1 MRKLYS
7 VRRYAE
13 LQVTSHFSFLR
24 GASDPQ
30 ELVLHAA
37 ALGLSALAI
46 TDRNTLAGV
55 VRAHRAVKEMA
66 KKDLHMR
73 LVVGARLDFA
83 DGPGIMAYP
92 TDRQAYGHL
101 SHLLTV
107 GKRRAPKGQCHLNFS
122 DLLELERGQ
131 KFIIVPPEKLDAV
144 FAAQVRCVGLR
155 FPRATHLAIHKH
167 HGARDRWRLKR
178 LADLAEATRVPL
190 VVTNDVHAHAPERR
204 PLQDV
209 MTCIR
214 EGCRLDEAGF
224 RLHANAERH
233 LKSPYEMSGLF
244 RDYPDALD
252 RTVEIAE
259 ECQFSLEQLKYE
271 YPDEPIPEGRT
282 AQEHLTHLT
291 WHHAAEK
298 YPAGIPGKVRVLL
311 EKELVLIEKLDYA
324 RYFLTIHEIVQVANE
339 KNILCQG
346 RGSAA
351 NSAVCYVLGITA
363 VDPDKI
369 EVLVDR
375 FMSMD
380 RDEPP
385 DIDVDFE
392 HERREEIIQWIYGR
406 YGRDRAGIVA
416 TTITYRSKSAMRD
429 VAKAFGLSDRLTP
442 LTRELRNRERAED
455 GSWVADPDGD
465 PRVEQALAL
474 ASQLRGF
481 PRHLSQHTGGFV
493 ITRGPLSHVVPIENA
508 AMEDRTVIEWNKD
521 DLDALGMLK
530 IDVLALGMLTCL
542 RKGLDLIETHYG
554 RKFRLGQITQG
565 TEAGIYRM
573 LSMADTVGLF
583 QVESRAQ
590 MSMLPRLKPE
600 KFYDLVVEVAI
611 VRPGPIQG
619 DMVHPYLRRRE
630 GKEPIEMPSEELR
643 AVLERTHGVPL
654 FQEQAMKIAM
664 VAAGFSSEKASEL
677 RSAMATFRN
686 KGTIGELKGDF
697 IEGMVRNDY
706 KRDFAERCFRQIE
719 GFGEYGFPE
728 SHAASFALL
737 VYASAWLKYHYPA
750 VFTCAILNSQPMG
763 FYLPAQLVRDA
774 QDRGVEVRPV
784 DVGHSDW
791 DCTLEPKGE
800 GRFALRLGLRLLKG
814 LREDTAKVLAAARAN
829 GDLITMR
836 RLWHADKLDARAAEL
851 LGHGDAWNS
860 LGLSRRAALWAA
872 KGFGGRPLPLFAP
885 REEAASDLRPMLL
898 GEEVTEDYAHLGL
911 SLKGHPMALLRT
923 ALSARGVM
931 RNKLLS
937 QLRNGSRVTLAGVVL
952 IRQQPGTAKGVI
964 FVTIEDETGAANLVL
979 WPDISERFE
988 RVVMDGRVM
997 QVTGRVQADETGL
1010 VIHVVA
1016 EHLVDL
1022 SDQLT
1027 QASAHATLFRPEN
1040 EDRLESPRRARLPRS
1055 RDFH

>member
-1 MRKLYS
+1 MGKPYL
-7 VRRYAE
+7 VRPYAE

-37 ALGLSALAI
+37 ALGLSAIAI

-55 VRAHRAVKEMA
+55 VRAHCAVKEVA
-66 KKDLHMR
+66 KKGLSVR

-83 DGPGIMAYP
+83 DGPSVLAYP
-92 TDRQAYGHL
+92 IDRQAYGHL

-122 DLLELERGQ
+122 DLLNLERGQ
-131 KFIIVPPEKLDAV
+131 KLIVVPPERLDEG
-144 FAAQVRCVGLR
+144 FAAHVRNLGIQ
-155 FPRATHLAIHKH
+155 FPRATYLAIHRH
-167 HGARDRWRLKR
+167 FGAHDRRRLNR
-178 LADLAEATRVPL
+178 LASIAEATRVPL
-190 VVTNDVHAHAPERR
+190 VVTNDVHAHVPERR
-204 PLQDV
+204 PLRDV

-244 RDYPDALD
+244 RDHPDALD

-259 ECQFSLEQLKYE
+259 ECTFSLKDLKYE
-271 YPDEPIPEGRT
+271 YPDEPVPEGRT
-282 AQEHLTHLT
+282 PQEHLTKLT
-291 WHHAAEK
+291 WDCAEGK
-298 YPAGIPGKVRVLL
+298 YPSGIPEKVRDTL
-311 EKELVLIEKLDYA
+311 EKELVLIEKLEYA
-324 RYFLTIHEIVQVANE
+324 RYFLTIREIVEVARE
-339 KNILCQG
+339 KKILCQG

-369 EVLVDR
+369 EVLFDR
-375 FMSMD
+375 FMSLD

-392 HERREEIIQWIYGR
+392 HERREEIIQWIYQR

-429 VAKAFGLSDRLTP
+429 VAKAFGLSDRLTV
-442 LTRELRNRERAED
+442 LTRALQSRARGASGE
-455 GSWVADPDGD
+455 WIADPNGD
-465 PRVEQALAL
+465 PRTEQALAL
-474 ASQLRGF
+474 ADTLRGF

-542 RKGLDLIETHYG
+542 RKGLDLIKTHYG
-554 RKFRLGQITQG
+554 REFQLDQITQG
-565 TEAGIYRM
+565 TESGIYRM

-600 KFYDLVVEVAI
+600 KFYDLVIEVAI

-630 GKEPIEMPSEELR
+630 GKEPIVMPKPELYE
-643 AVLERTHGVPL
+643 VLRRTCGVPL

-664 VAAGFSSEKASEL
+664 VAAGFTSEEANQL
-677 RSAMATFRN
+677 RGAMATFRHR
-686 KGTIGELKGDF
+686 GTIGSLEIRF
-697 IEGMVRNDY
+697 IEGMVRNGYD
-706 KRDFAERCFRQIE
+706 RDFAERCFRQIE
-719 GFGEYGFPE
+719 GFGDYGFPE

-814 LREDTAKVLAAARAN
+814 LREDTAKALADARAI
-829 GDLITMR
+829 GDLTTLR
-836 RLWHADKLDARAAEL
+836 RLWQANKLDTRAAEL

-872 KGFGGRPLPLFAP
+872 KGLGGRPLPLFAP
-885 REEAASDLRPMLL
+885 REEAVPDLRPMLL

-911 SLKGHPMALLRT
+911 SLKGHPMALLRP

-931 RNKLLS
+931 RNGLLKN
-937 QLRNGSRVTLAGVVL
+937 LPNGAQVTLAGVVL
-952 IRQQPGTAKGVI
+952 IRQRPGTAKGVI
-964 FVTIEDETGAANLVL
+964 FVTIEDETGPANAVL
-979 WPDISERFE
+979 WPDVSERFE
-988 RVVMDGRVM
+988 RVVMDSRVM
-997 QVTGRVQADETGL
+997 EVSGRVQADETGL

-1016 EHLVDL
+1016 ERLADL
-1022 SDQLT
+1022 SDDLT
-1027 QASAHATLFRPEN
+1027 QASTYATMLRPAN
-1040 EDRLESPRRARLPRS
+1040 EDPPKARRRTKMPRS

>member
-1 MRKLYS
+1 MGKPYL
-7 VRRYAE
+7 VRPYAE

-30 ELVLHAA
+30 ELVVQAA
-37 ALGLSALAI
+37 ALGLSAIAI

-55 VRAHRAVKEMA
+55 VRAYHALKTVEKA
-66 KKDLHMR
+66 GSSIR
-73 LVVGARLDFA
+73 LIVGARLNFT
-83 DGPGIMAYP
+83 DGPSVLTLP

-107 GKRRAPKGQCHLNFS
+107 GKRRALKGQCHLRFS
-122 DLLELERGQ
+122 DLLDLERGQ
-131 KFIIVPPEKLDAV
+131 KLIVVPPERLDRD
-144 FAAQVRCVGLR
+144 FAAHVRSLGIR
-155 FPRATHLAIHKH
+155 FPRATYLAIHQH
-167 HGARDRWRLKR
+167 YGAHDRRRLNR
-178 LADLAEATRVPL
+178 LASIAEATRVPL
-190 VVTNDVHAHAPERR
+190 VATNDVHAHVTERR

-233 LKSPYEMSGLF
+233 LKSPREMSRLF
-244 RDYPDALD
+244 QSHPDALD
-252 RTVEIAE
+252 RTVEIAA
-259 ECQFSLEQLKYE
+259 ECTFSLKELKYE
-271 YPDEPIPEGRT
+271 YPDEPVPEGRT
-282 AQEHLTHLT
+282 PQEHLTKLT
-291 WHHAAEK
+291 WDYAEEK
-298 YPAGIPGKVRVLL
+298 YPNGIPEKVRDTLK
-311 EKELVLIEKLDYA
+311 KELVLIEKLDYA
-324 RYFLTIHEIVQVANE
+324 RYFLTIHEIVEVARE
-339 KNILCQG
+339 KKILCQG

-369 EVLVDR
+369 DVLFDR
-375 FMSMD
+375 FMSLD
-380 RDEPP
+380 RNDEPP

-392 HERREEIIQWIYGR
+392 HERREEIIQWIYER

-429 VAKAFGLSDRLTP
+429 VAKVFGLSDRLTV
-442 LTRELRNRERAED
+442 LTHELRGRARGEED
-455 GSWVADPDGD
+455 AWIADPNGD
-465 PRVEQALAL
+465 PRTEQALAL
-474 ASQLRGF
+474 ADTLRGF

-508 AMEDRTVIEWNKD
+508 AMENRTVIEWNKD

-542 RKGLDLIETHYG
+542 RKGLDLIKTHYG
-554 RKFRLGQITQG
+554 HAFQLGQITQG
-565 TEAGIYRM
+565 TESGIYEM
-573 LSMADTVGLF
+573 LSQADTVGLF

-590 MSMLPRLKPE
+590 MSMLPRLKPRE
-600 KFYDLVVEVAI
+600 FYDLVVEVAI

-630 GKEPIEMPSEELR
+630 GKEPVEMPSEALR
-643 AVLERTHGVPL
+643 EVLKRTHGVPL

-664 VAAGFSSEKASEL
+664 VAAGFTSEEASQL
-677 RSAMATFRN
+677 RSAMATFRHR
-686 KGTIGELKGDF
+686 GTIGGLKERF

-719 GFGEYGFPE
+719 GFGDYGFPE

-763 FYLPAQLVRDA
+763 FYQPAQLVRDA

-784 DVGHSDW
+784 DVSHSDW

-800 GRFALRLGLRLLKG
+800 GRFALRLGMRLLKG
-814 LREDTAKVLAAARAN
+814 LREDTAKALAQARAD
-829 GDLITMR
+829 GDPITLR
-836 RLWHADKLDARAAEL
+836 RLWHANKLDARAAEL

-860 LGLSRRAALWAA
+860 LGLSRREALWAA
-872 KGFGGRPLPLFAP
+872 KGLGGRPLPLFAP
-885 REEAASDLRPMLL
+885 REEAADLRPMLL

-911 SLKGHPMALLRT
+911 SLKGHPMALLRPGLET
-923 ALSARGVM
+923 RGVM
-931 RNKLLS
+931 RNKLLGE
-937 QLRNGSRVTLAGVVL
+937 LPNGSQVTLAGVVL
-952 IRQQPGTAKGVI
+952 IRQRPGTAKGVI
-964 FVTIEDETGAANLVL
+964 FVTIEDETGVANLVL
-979 WPDISERFE
+979 WPDVIERFE
-988 RVVMDGRVM
+988 RVIMDSQVMEA
-997 QVTGRVQADETGL
+997 TGRVQRDDSGL

-1016 EHLVDL
+1016 EHIADR
-1022 SDQLT
+1022 SDALIR
-1027 QASAHATLFRPEN
+1027 ASRHAMLHRPPN
-1040 EDRLESPRRARLPRS
+1040 EDRSPSRQRRIPRS